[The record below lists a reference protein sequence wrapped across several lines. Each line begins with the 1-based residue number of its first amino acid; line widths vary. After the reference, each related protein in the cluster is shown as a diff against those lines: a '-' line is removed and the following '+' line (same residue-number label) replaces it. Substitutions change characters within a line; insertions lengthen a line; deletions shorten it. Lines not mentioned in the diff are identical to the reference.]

1 MKDAEIIPVTIK
13 AMTENGAGNLSLQLI
28 AQQNYSLP
36 KYLAGA
42 HIDVYIPEIGPRQ
55 YSLCS
60 EKSHGEYYEVC
71 VKLAEKS
78 SGGSHHI
85 HHHFKPGD
93 SLTISAPRNHFPL
106 PDAKRY
112 LLLAGGIGITPLL
125 AMAEEIATAGGEF
138 ELHYYVSNALQTAF
152 LPRLSSAALV
162 DRVFFHYSDA
172 NDSLRNKT
180 PHSLTQSSPQTRVIA
195 CGPDGFIQ
203 RLQDIMHQH
212 NWQPDQLHF
221 ERFSN
226 PELTSQTG
234 NSEFHIELSST
245 GQRFLVSPDQTIAEV
260 LLSAKVDIMLSCEQ
274 GICGS
279 CITDVISGIPEHRD
293 CVLTDEEKAENT
305 QITVC
310 CSRAKTSVLVLDL

>member
-1 MKDAEIIPVTIK
+1 MKDAELIPVTIK
-13 AMTENGAGNLSLQLI
+13 AITENGCGNLLLQLI
-28 AQQNYSLP
+28 AQQTYSLP
-36 KYLAGA
+36 KYSAGA
-42 HIDVYIPEIGPRQ
+42 HIDLYIPEIGPRQ

-60 EKSHGEYYEVC
+60 EENHGDYYEIC
-71 VKLAEKS
+71 VKLAENS

-85 HHHFKPGD
+85 HHHIKPGA
-93 SLTISAPRNHFPL
+93 SLSISAPRNHFPL
-106 PDAKRY
+106 PEAKRY

-125 AMAEEIATAGGEF
+125 AMAEEIAAVGGEF
-138 ELHYYVSNALQTAF
+138 ELHYYVATALQTAF
-152 LPRLSSAALV
+152 LPRLRKAALA
-162 DRVFFHYSDA
+162 DRVFLHYSDA

-180 PHSLTQSSPQTRVIA
+180 PPSLTQPDPQTQVMA

-203 RLQDIMHQH
+203 RLQTIMQQH

-226 PELTSQTG
+226 PELTNQTG
-234 NSEFHIELSST
+234 NSEFHIALNST
-245 GQRFLVSPDQTIAEV
+245 GQRFLVRPHQTIAEV
-260 LLSAKVDIMLSCEQ
+260 LLRAKVDIMLSCEQ

-279 CITDVISGIPEHRD
+279 CITDVISGIPDHRD

-310 CSRAKTSVLVLDL
+310 CSRAKTSLLVLDL

>member
-13 AMTENGAGNLSLQLI
+13 SMTENGCGNLLLQLI

-60 EKSHGEYYEVC
+60 EESHGDYYEVC

-106 PDAKRY
+106 PGAKRY

-125 AMAEEIATAGGEF
+125 AMAEEIATVGGEF
-138 ELHYYVSNALQTAF
+138 ELHYYVSNALQAAF
-152 LPRLSSAALV
+152 LPRLRAAALAN
-162 DRVFFHYSDA
+162 RVFLHYSEA
-172 NDSLRNKT
+172 NDSLRKKT
-180 PHSLTQSSPQTRVIA
+180 PHSLTQADPQTKVIA

-226 PELTSQTG
+226 PELTNQTG

-279 CITDVISGIPEHRD
+279 CITDIVSGIPDHRD
-293 CVLTDEEKAENT
+293 CVLTDEEKAGNT

-310 CSRAKTSVLVLDL
+310 CSRAKSSLLVLDL